1 MGKCMSKKA
10 KHEYGDNQN
19 PPIPLTMLKE
29 LPSKNKDKDYDYD
42 KRDSRSGYQVSKNM
56 MTNERS
62 IAKKDID
69 FELGLNSNANIER

>member
-10 KHEYGDNQN
+10 KHDYGDTSNH
-19 PPIPLTMLKE
+19 PIPLSMRNE
-29 LPSKNKDKDYDYD
+29 LLGKNKENE
-42 KRDSRSGYQVSKNM
+42 KRDSKSGYQISKNM